1 MSYAAELLR
10 ELIDEPTVALISK
23 RQMPVGIRDLPDDE
37 RKAYKARKQAE
48 RRAKLQERVDGGSV
62 KFDAASAREAL
73 ADAALMI
80 LASGSEGSVAIER
93 YLAKVYHD
101 QAGAL
106 LTIKAHARSGRLK
119 PRLLKIAM
127 KSC

>member
-1 MSYAAELLR
+1 MSYAAELLK
-10 ELIDEPTVALISK
+10 ELLDDPTVALLSK
-23 RQMPVGIRDLPDDE
+23 KTPVGIRDLPDDE
-37 RKAYKARKQAE
+37 RKAYKAQKQAE
-48 RRAKLQERVDGGSV
+48 RRAKLKERVDSGSV

-119 PRLLKIAM
+119 PRLLKIAL
-127 KSC
+127 KSS

>member
-1 MSYAAELLR
+1 MSYAAELLK
-10 ELIDEPTVALISK
+10 ELIDEPTMTLLSK
-23 RQMPVGIRDLPDDE
+23 KTPVGIRDLPDDE

-48 RRAKLQERVDGGSV
+48 RRAKLKERIGAGSV
-62 KFDAASAREAL
+62 KYDAASAREAL

-80 LASGSEGSVAIER
+80 LVSGTEGSAAIER

-101 QAGAL
+101 QAGAM

-119 PRLLKIAM
+119 PRLLGIAM
-127 KSC
+127 KSS